1 MITSFNSFPKKKFHP
16 EMNTNNHEFHPGIL
30 REYDI
35 RGIVG
40 DTLSTADA
48 YAIGRTFASII
59 GESAA
64 SPRIATG
71 FDGRLSSPEL
81 ESELVRGLTDAGAD
95 VVRIGLGPTP
105 MLYYTVHTLDLDGG
119 IMVTGSHNPPD
130 YNGFKLMR
138 GKAGFFGADI
148 IEFGK
153 RSANGDWL
161 ARDGLSNHH
170 DVSESYLDC
179 LLQDYTSDVSFKIA
193 WDAGNGATG
202 DMLVRLT
209 ERLPG
214 THTLIN
220 TEIDG
225 TFPAHHPDPTVPAN
239 LVQLQDAVAAGGL
252 DLGIAFDGDGDRI
265 GVVDGNGEILWADQL
280 LALFAR
286 DVLTQFPGATIVA
299 DVKSSRILFDEI
311 ARLGGNP
318 LMWKTGH
325 SLIKSK
331 MAEVNAPLAG
341 EQSAH
346 IFFADHYYGFDDAL
360 YVAVRLLD
368 FIALSGQSLAEL
380 RSELPSVLNTPELR
394 FPCPAER
401 KLAVIEEVR
410 ARLDKAGADVNV
422 IDGVRVSSDEGWWL
436 LRASN
441 TQDVLVARV
450 EASSQAGLDRLK
462 GELSDQIKASGLAPP
477 SI

>member
-1 MITSFNSFPKKKFHP
+1 
-16 EMNTNNHEFHPGIL
+16 MNTNSHQFHPSVL

-40 DTLSTADA
+40 DTLSVADA

-59 GESAA
+59 GEGTA

-71 FDGRLSSPEL
+71 FDARLSSPDL
-81 ESELVRGLTDAGAD
+81 ENELVRGLTDAGAH

-105 MLYYTVHTLDLDGG
+105 MLYFTVHTLDLDGG

-153 RSANGDWL
+153 RSAAGDWL
-161 ARDGLSNHH
+161 ARDGRSDHH
-170 DVSESYLDC
+170 DVSDAYIDR
-179 LLQDYTSDVSFKIA
+179 LLQDYTTDVALKVG

-202 DMLVRLT
+202 DALVRLT
-209 ERLPG
+209 DQLAG
-214 THTLIN
+214 THTLLN
-220 TEIDG
+220 ANIDG

-239 LVQLQDAVAAGGL
+239 LVQLQEAVAAGCL
-252 DLGIAFDGDGDRI
+252 DLGIAFDGDGDRL
-265 GVVDGNGEILWADQL
+265 GVVDGGGGILWADQL

-286 DVLTQFPGATIVA
+286 DVLAQFPGATIVA

-331 MAEVNAPLAG
+331 MAEVNAPLGG

-368 FIALSGQSLAEL
+368 FVARSGQTLADL
-380 RSELPSVLNTPELR
+380 RSELPTVLNTPELR
-394 FPCPAER
+394 FPCPEER
-401 KLAVIEEVR
+401 KFAVVEEVR
-410 ARLDKAGADVNV
+410 ARLEEAGADVNA
-422 IDGVRVSSDEGWWL
+422 IDGVRVSADDGWWL

-450 EASSQAGLDRLK
+450 EASSEEGLEQLK
-462 GELSDQIKASGLAPP
+462 ADLADQIKASGLEPP
-477 SI
+477 AM